1 MSIYIL
7 NLIVVAISSFIA
19 EKTSKIVN
27 NKKKYKIIF
36 ILIATLSL
44 ILVSGF
50 RYKVGTDYGNYSE
63 IFIYLTGG
71 AIDFSGE
78 AGFNTLMFLM
88 KKISSNPQ
96 MMFMITSIIIN
107 IGFVIFMVK
116 HSDNIFLAMY
126 FYITT
131 FTYYLTMNGIR
142 QYIASV
148 VLVLGYE
155 CIVKGNFKKYL
166 IYVIIACTFHS
177 SAFMMIPVY
186 FLVRRK
192 CDSVSNIA
200 IIFGTILAMIFY
212 IPFLELIFTLLKNT
226 GFYYYKDIL
235 LKDVNGANP
244 LRVIAWSAP
253 IILAFLYK
261 DRGRKV
267 YGDKFDIAV
276 NLCMIGTVF
285 ILLATKHVFFARVSM
300 YFDIYYVLLLP
311 KLCMM
316 FDSKTNRVLTV
327 GIMFVYLGYSTGLLL
342 SGDAW
347 IYPYR
352 YNFNL
357 F

>member
-1 MSIYIL
+1 MNIYIL
-7 NLIVVAISSFIA
+7 NLVWVTVNSFLA
-19 EKTSKIVN
+19 EKTSRIVN
-27 NKKKYKIIF
+27 NKKKYKVIF
-36 ILIATLSL
+36 IFFATISL

-50 RYKVGTDYGNYSE
+50 RYKVGTDYSNYSE
-63 IFIYLTGG
+63 IFVYLTGDS
-71 AIDFSGE
+71 INFSGE

-107 IGFVIFMVK
+107 VGFVIFIVK
-116 HSDNIFLAMY
+116 YSDNIFLAMY

-148 VLVLGYE
+148 ILVLGYG

-192 CDSVSNIA
+192 CDSIANIA
-200 IIFGTILAMIFY
+200 IVFGSLVAMIFY
-212 IPFLELIFTLLKNT
+212 IPFLELLFTLLKNT

-235 LKDVNGANP
+235 LTDVNGANP
-244 LRVIAWSAP
+244 LRLIAWSAP

-267 YGDKFDIAV
+267 YGYNFDIAV
-276 NLCMIGTVF
+276 NLCMVGTIF

-316 FDSKTNRVLTV
+316 FDSKTNRVLTA
-327 GIMFVYLGYSTGLLL
+327 GIMFVYLGYSIGLLL

-352 YNFNL
+352 YNLNL